1 MILTLELCRGYL
13 KFILGSAG
21 QRESSSRTS
30 QTFIKKPGDLVTNA
44 NILQGWA
51 GLGLNFFM
59 VQYLPG
65 AAALTSTDE
74 MISWDVSSSNTTG
87 LVNLAEAWPKVHQTD
102 E

>member
-1 MILTLELCRGYL
+1 M

-30 QTFIKKPGDLVTNA
+30 QTFIKSPGDLITNA

-51 GLGLNFFM
+51 GLGLSFFM

-65 AAALTSTDE
+65 AAALTSTDK
-74 MISWDVSSSNTTG
+74 MISWDVSSSNTTAIT
-87 LVNLAEAWPKVHQTD
+87 LSLWLLHRKDKPRQNPSDTEL
-102 E
+102 